1 MALCWTLDKLGPM
14 TRSAADAETVLRII
28 AGADP
33 ADPTARERPF
43 PLPRRRP
50 RIAVLAKATRKTMP
64 AGKANF
70 TRSLRVLGEF
80 CDLVEGVELPDLP
93 YAPAVEII
101 VKAEGA
107 AAFRGLIESGR
118 ARELRAVDDR
128 TGGYAGY
135 ATRAVDYIDALRNRT
150 LMLAALEQS
159 FEPYDAIVAPTLP
172 TVAYPVDRPF
182 DEAYPKYPGALSL
195 IPAGNLIGAPAIGL
209 PNGFAGNGL
218 PTGLSLLGLPWCE
231 VKLTRIAREY
241 QRRSDFHRAR
251 PKL

>member
-1 MALCWTLDKLGPM
+1 VPFALGSETCGSILFPATSCGITGLRPTYGRVSRHGAMALCWTLDKLGPM

-64 AGKANF
+64 AVKANF

-128 TGGYAGY
+128 TGG
-135 ATRAVDYIDALRNRT
+135 
-150 LMLAALEQS
+150 
-159 FEPYDAIVAPTLP
+159 LP
-172 TVAYPVDRPF
+172 TAARGISTSRQTYVRM
-182 DEAYPKYPGALSL
+182 
-195 IPAGNLIGAPAIGL
+195 IPLKP
-209 PNGFAGNGL
+209 
-218 PTGLSLLGLPWCE
+218 
-231 VKLTRIAREY
+231 
-241 QRRSDFHRAR
+241 
-251 PKL
+251 